1 MLKEYS
7 ELQYI
12 KTWDVL
18 SLSTNF
24 PKKHFPQQ
32 TNTVTDIG
40 KNLLVSSCLHHRM
53 KTNKRKQILKA
64 LLVRLSFIL
73 MLQLVYYFVS

>member
-12 KTWDVL
+12 KNWDVL

-24 PKKHFPQQ
+24 PKRHFPQQ
-32 TNTVTDIG
+32 KNTVTDIG
-40 KNLLVSSCLHHRM
+40 KTYLY
-53 KTNKRKQILKA
+53 A
-64 LLVRLSFIL
+64 LAFTPQNENQQ
-73 MLQLVYYFVS
+73 M